1 MTNSENN
8 SANEAGLD
16 RVAAL
21 HQRLEAEGLDGFL
34 VPQGDEHQGEYLSM
48 RAQRLRW
55 LTGFDGSAGTAVLYA
70 GKTYLFVDGRYIL
83 QAGQQFADSAVEVR
97 HFREPSLDKWL
108 GQTVA
113 GGERIG
119 FDPRLHGIR
128 QIEGLRKSLTGIGA
142 ELVPL
147 ADNPIDALWT
157 DQPAPPSAPVGL
169 HDMTYTGRST
179 DDKLSDLAATIA
191 EAGTEACVLNQ
202 MESVAWA
209 LNVRGGDTANTP
221 LVQSFGVVHGDGQAD
236 FYVDRTKLK
245 SDVETGLGNRVAV
258 HEISEFE
265 AGLRA
270 LGAAAKTVLLDRDTA
285 TEGIRL
291 ALTEAG
297 GQVVFGQDPVMLP
310 RACKNAVEITGAYA
324 AHERD
329 GVAMCRFLRW
339 LDDTTAEKVIGEIE
353 AGEKLEGFRRHND
366 LFQSLSFDTISGAA
380 ANGAIVHYRV
390 SPTSER
396 MLEPGNLF
404 LLDSGAQYLDGTT
417 DITRTIPIG
426 APSDD
431 MRRHFTL
438 VLKGH
443 LAVAHARFPEAA
455 TGGQID
461 ALARQFLWAE
471 GLDYDHGTGHG
482 VGAYLGVHEGPQRM
496 SPNSPTTFKPGMIIS
511 NEPGLYITDEYGIRI
526 ENLLVVVA
534 AAETST
540 ARKFLEF
547 DTLTL
552 VPIDRRL
559 IVPEMLSVTERGWL
573 DDYHALVRQKIGP
586 RLDDAADR
594 AWLETMTAPLS
605 DNKGTI

>member
-1 MTNSENN
+1 MTISEKI
-8 SANEAGLD
+8 SSNETGAERLT
-16 RVAAL
+16 AL
-21 HQRLEAEGLDGFL
+21 HQSLKEAGLDGFL
-34 VPQGDEHQGEYLSM
+34 VPQADEHQGEYLSM

-97 HFREPSLDKWL
+97 HFREPPLSEWL
-108 GQTVA
+108 GQTVV

-119 FDPRLHGIR
+119 FDANLHGIG
-128 QIEGLRKSLTGIGA
+128 QIEGLRKALTGIGA
-142 ELVPL
+142 ELVAL

-157 DQPAPPSAPVGL
+157 DQPDPPSAPVGL
-169 HDMTYTGRST
+169 HALTYTGRST
-179 DDKLSDLAATIA
+179 DDKLSDLAAKIT
-191 EAGTEACVLNQ
+191 EAGAEACVFNQ

-221 LVQSFGVVHGDGQAD
+221 LVQSFAVVHSDGQAD
-236 FYVDRTKLK
+236 FYVDRRKLE
-245 SDVETGLGNRVAV
+245 SGVEAGLGNRVAV
-258 HEISEFE
+258 HEISAF
-265 AGLRA
+265 GVGMTA
-270 LGAAAKTVLLDRDTA
+270 LGATGKTVLLDRDTA

-291 ALTEAG
+291 SLTEAG
-297 GQVVFGQDPVMLP
+297 GQVVFGQDPVMQP
-310 RACKNAVEITGAYA
+310 RACKNAVEIAGAYA

-339 LDDTTAEKVIGEIE
+339 LDETTANKVIGEIE
-353 AGEKLEGFRRHND
+353 AGEKLEEFRRHND

-390 SPTSER
+390 SPASER
-396 MLEPGNLF
+396 LLESGNLF
-404 LLDSGAQYLDGTT
+404 LLDSGGQYLDGTT

-426 APSDD
+426 VPSAD

-443 LAVAHARFPEAA
+443 LAVAHARFPEAG
-455 TGGQID
+455 TGGQLD
-461 ALARQFLWAE
+461 ALARQFLWAD

-511 NEPGLYITDEYGIRI
+511 NEPGLYITGEYGIRI

-534 AAETST
+534 AAETSSG
-540 ARKFLEF
+540 RKFLEF

-559 IVPEMLSVTERGWL
+559 IDVDLLSATERGWL

-594 AWLETMTAPLS
+594 AWLETMTAALN
-605 DNKGTI
+605 DTKER